1 VSPVHVPQR
10 FRLSPTSPHSRPHK
24 FSVCGLCHIAQ
35 LHRETDLSS
44 RGSQSACTGFVSL
57 PAHLRAPGPPEPE
70 PAERANEAALCLF
83 TACPE
88 KSLQRANPADA
99 ITHVAVTTACSI
111 HACSVSAPSTHDSLW
126 RVHVN
131 QCSCHALRHVIQNML
146 SRVSSGARVSIAKCS
161 EHFHPSVSAR
171 GEHSA
176 QAFRLHIHDLFRPL
190 HCAGVKLNPTTPIA
204 ARQTCK

>member
-1 VSPVHVPQR
+1 MSRSDSASLLPHLTAVLIHSP
-10 FRLSPTSPHSRPHK
+10 SAASAISHS
-24 FSVCGLCHIAQ
+24 CHRQ
-35 LHRETDLSS
+35 TDLSS

-111 HACSVSAPSTHDSLW
+111 HACSVSAPLTHDSLW
-126 RVHVN
+126 RAHVN
-131 QCSCHALRHVIQNML
+131 QCSCHTLHHIIQNML
-146 SRVSSGARVSIAKCS
+146 SRGERCTRQHRKVLGAFSSICVRSRRA
-161 EHFHPSVSAR
+161 
-171 GEHSA
+171 
-176 QAFRLHIHDLFRPL
+176 
-190 HCAGVKLNPTTPIA
+190 
-204 ARQTCK
+204 